1 MKQAEL
7 AQYLAGCAV
16 SGTVIAID
24 GRCASGKTTFA
35 LRMEALGFYTVHADH
50 FFLPPDL
57 RTPERLALPGGN
69 IHSERFLTEVA
80 MPLAQGLEVNYRIF
94 SCKSMDYTGTV
105 HIPAGAPVIVEGA
118 YCLHPD
124 FGRYYTQSYFFDIS
138 PSLQHSRLAE
148 RCPEKLQDFL
158 TRWIP
163 AEERYFAA
171 FRIAENAAVIR

>member
-7 AQYLAGCAV
+7 AQYLAGQAV

-35 LRMEALGFYTVHADH
+35 LRMEAFGFYTVHADH

-80 MPLAQGLEVNYRIF
+80 MPLAQGLDVN
-94 SCKSMDYTGTV
+94 
-105 HIPAGAPVIVEGA
+105 
-118 YCLHPD
+118 
-124 FGRYYTQSYFFDIS
+124 
-138 PSLQHSRLAE
+138 
-148 RCPEKLQDFL
+148 
-158 TRWIP
+158 
-163 AEERYFAA
+163 
-171 FRIAENAAVIR
+171 